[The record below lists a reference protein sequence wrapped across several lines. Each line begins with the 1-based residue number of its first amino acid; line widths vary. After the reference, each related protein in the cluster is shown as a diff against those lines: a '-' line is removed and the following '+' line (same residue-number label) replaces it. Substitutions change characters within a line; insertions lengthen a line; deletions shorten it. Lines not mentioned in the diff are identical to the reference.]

1 MPIQFDE
8 KNLMAGMVGKTNGIT
23 SAELERSRSKALK
36 ALAGFRKL
44 SEAGTYGFAHL
55 PFQKQAAK
63 AVRAYADAVR
73 GGYDT
78 VCLVGIGGSALGAW
92 ALDCGIRGP
101 HPVQGAF
108 SPERP
113 RLVILDNVDPAF
125 TVAALDSMD
134 PHKTLVV
141 VIAKSGGTAETVAT
155 FLIVRDWLER
165 ALGAEA
171 NRRIAAVTTEGKGD
185 LFALAQSESYRVFS
199 IPENVGGRF
208 SVLSPVGLVPAALI
222 GIDIAKLIRGA
233 AAMTHLCWQADLDV
247 NIALRAAL
255 CHWLVWTRRGK
266 TIQVAFPYSNH
277 LWGTA
282 FWFRQLWAE
291 SLGKAHNRN
300 GDVVHVGQTPVAA
313 LGTTDQHSQA
323 QLYIEG
329 PNDKVVTFWAVD
341 RFPSP
346 GKIPGGR
353 IELPAFDALAG
364 KSLAQLIDAER
375 RSTAAA
381 LTAKHRPNCTVTL
394 GRVDEEH
401 LGAFLQM
408 MEFQT
413 AFMGELLDINAFDQE
428 GVELGKKFTYGLL
441 GRKGYEEYRREFE
454 AYEKKR
460 AAQSASRHA
469 G

>member
-1 MPIQFDE
+1 MTIQFDE
-8 KNLMAGMVGKTNGIT
+8 KNLLAGMVGKANGFT
-23 SAELERSRSKALK
+23 RPEFERSQSKALK
-36 ALAGFRKL
+36 ALKSFQKL
-44 SEAGTYGFAHL
+44 SDEGRYGFPHL
-55 PFQKQAAK
+55 PFQKQTLKSIAE
-63 AVRAYADAVR
+63 YAGSVR

-78 VCLVGIGGSALGAW
+78 VCVVGIGGSALGAW

-108 SPERP
+108 TPERP

-125 TVAALDSMD
+125 TGAALDSMD
-134 PHKTLVV
+134 PRKTLVV
-141 VIAKSGGTAETVAT
+141 VIAKSGGTAETVST
-155 FLIVRDWLER
+155 FLIVREWMEQ
-165 ALGAEA
+165 ALGADFA
-171 NRRIAAVTTEGKGD
+171 QRIVAVTTEGKGD
-185 LFALAQSESYRVFS
+185 LFALAQAEGYKTFPV
-199 IPENVGGRF
+199 PVNVGGRF

-222 GIDIAKLIRGA
+222 GIDIAKLARGA
-233 AAMTHLCWQADLDV
+233 AQMTRRCWLPDLDE

-255 CHWLVWTRRGK
+255 CHWLIWTRK
-266 TIQVAFPYSNH
+266 AKPIHVAFPYANH

-291 SLGKAHNRN
+291 SLGKARNRA
-300 GDVVHVGQTPVAA
+300 GETVHVGQTPVAA
-313 LGTTDQHSQA
+313 LGTTDQHSQV

-329 PNDKVVTFWAVD
+329 PNDKVFTFWRVEKFA
-341 RFPSP
+341 SP
-346 GKIPGGR
+346 GKIPAR
-353 IELPAFDALAG
+353 RFNLPAFDALAG
-364 KSLAQLIDAER
+364 KSLAKLLDAEQ

-381 LTAKHRPNCTVTL
+381 LAEAGRPNCTVTL

-413 AFMGELLDINAFDQE
+413 AFMGELLNIDAFDQE
-428 GVELGKKFTYGLL
+428 GVELGKKYTYGLM
-441 GRKGYEEYRREFE
+441 GRKGFEQYREQFE

-460 AAQSASRHA
+460 